1 LDLAAALFSQVNRN
15 DDYYRNGVNWKSG
28 SGKKTLESDYYYSW
42 FFYLDAEYSPEEVQ
56 SVIDFALNKSV
67 ENSEFNSWLREDLK
81 ENIDRMYDLKG
92 TKYIR
97 QNNMSQAL
105 TAFQQVDAGL
115 WDSEPFSMY
124 LNGNPF
130 HADFYSGHKPSAMD
144 TISYNKL
151 ELVKQ
156 YQTYWT
162 MANNPKTK
170 NRAYY
175 YFLLANCELNMSHY
189 GNSWMMRRYY
199 WTANM
204 YPNNLEDDD
213 EFFRVKK
220 AQEYY
225 QKAYDLA
232 TSSEVKALCLRMKGR
247 CEKHQITFDAPD
259 SWDFDYDE
267 FGGFAS
273 YVYSKNKTYQKL
285 MNDYP
290 DDAED
295 LMGYCYSFERYFDR
309 LKNS

>member
-1 LDLAAALFSQVNRN
+1 MIFTF
-15 DDYYRNGVNWKSG
+15 KP
-28 SGKKTLESDYYYSW
+28 YS
-42 FFYLDAEYSPEEVQ
+42 L
-56 SVIDFALNKSV
+56 
-67 ENSEFNSWLREDLK
+67 
-81 ENIDRMYDLKG
+81 
-92 TKYIR
+92 
-97 QNNMSQAL
+97 
-105 TAFQQVDAGL
+105 
-115 WDSEPFSMY
+115 Y

-130 HADFYSGHKPSAMD
+130 HADFNSSDKRSRMD

-162 MANNPKTK
+162 LANNPKTK

-175 YFLLANCELNMSHY
+175 YFLLGNCELNMSHY

-199 WTANM
+199 WTASM
-204 YPNNLEDDD
+204 HPNNLEDDD
-213 EFFRVKK
+213 EFFRVKR

-267 FGGFAS
+267 YGGFGS
-273 YVYSKNKTYQKL
+273 YVFSKNQTYRKL
-285 MNDYP
+285 INDYP

-295 LMGYCYSFERYFDR
+295 LIGYCYSFERYFDR